1 MPLGEVIFF
10 SPRGILVAK
19 NAITTAMIP
28 PKRKVRGKLVACAMK
43 LIEIELRS
51 VPRYPKFPPG
61 GYAVGG
67 ADLGSVTGD
76 DVGERD

>member
-1 MPLGEVIFF
+1 VPLGEATFF

-43 LIEIELRS
+43 PIEIELRS
-51 VPRYPKFPPG
+51 VPRYPKFPTAAMPWAG
-61 GYAVGG
+61 LILDRLPAVM
-67 ADLGSVTGD
+67 
-76 DVGERD
+76 